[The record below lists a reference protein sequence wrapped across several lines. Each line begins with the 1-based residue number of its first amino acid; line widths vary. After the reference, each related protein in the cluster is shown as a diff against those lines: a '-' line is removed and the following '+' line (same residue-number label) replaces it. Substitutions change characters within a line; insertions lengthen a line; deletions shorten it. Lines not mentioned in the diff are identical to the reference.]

1 MMMSVD
7 ISVIIPC
14 YNEAQRIK
22 TTIRRLEEFFVSN
35 TSGTK
40 DFEQVEVICIEN
52 GSSDNTTQVLEELI
66 KHSPL
71 NMKVLH
77 APKGK
82 GSAVREGVKQAK
94 YEYVL
99 VMDADNAT
107 DIKFVSDMVLVLGHN
122 SDIEVD
128 IINSSRRIQ
137 GASVAHK
144 QGMMRQVLGNLFH
157 VFVRRVFNL
166 PVTDSQ
172 NGFKLFKTTAARN
185 LYRRISTTGWV
196 SEIELFL
203 LAKKQQYIVK
213 EIPVVWN
220 DISGSTLGVKDIPK
234 ISIDLMKLYWR
245 YVVRGV

>member
-1 MMMSVD
+1 MSLS
-7 ISVIIPC
+7 IIIPC
-14 YNEAQRIK
+14 YNEAKRIS
-22 TTIRRLEEFFVSN
+22 TTIKRLEEFFISH
-35 TSGTK
+35 TGGTK
-40 DFEQVEVICIEN
+40 DFEQVEIICIEN

-66 KHSPL
+66 KHSLL
-71 NMKVLH
+71 NIKMLH

-82 GSAVREGVKQAK
+82 GSAVREGVKQAR

-107 DIKFVSDMVLVLGHN
+107 DIKFVSDMVQVLRYGT
-122 SDIEVD
+122 DIEID

-144 QGMMRQVLGNLFH
+144 QGMVRQVLGNLFH
-157 VFVRRVFNL
+157 VFVRKVFNL

-172 NGFKLFKTTAARN
+172 NGFKLFKTTVARN
-185 LYRRISTTGWV
+185 LYGRISTTGWV

-203 LAKKQQYIVK
+203 LAKKQRYIVK

-220 DISGSTLGVKDIPK
+220 DISGSTLGVKDIPR
-234 ISIDLMKLYWR
+234 ISIDLIKLYWR
-245 YVVRGV
+245 YIVRRSV